1 MAQGA
6 AASDVWL
13 DAQAN
18 WEELHARPDEVSERA
33 HRLVT
38 SLQGDD
44 RAWGH
49 LLIATREQH
58 YGDARVARVHL
69 RHAHEAARQSG
80 SGRLRWLLAAAQG
93 MQDAIEGDAALALR
107 GARQLEA
114 TCSEQAM
121 PEDLLQS
128 LHVQYAASLRLQD
141 PDAAF
146 TALYAAL
153 DSAERFRQRPERA
166 WLFLKLAEH
175 AIDAHDWTYAAECLC
190 ESELALRALGND
202 WLVSRLIA
210 QQALLAAATV
220 APEQA
225 LGAVLQAM
233 SADAR
238 QPQALQHRLALAAA
252 ELQTRRGD
260 FEAAQQT
267 LIGARTLVPVDQSR
281 IYQVQRVHEGR
292 LFLAM
297 GRFAEAAR
305 WLEEALGALTDED
318 LRADRRLC
326 GLAMDAA
333 QARAGEDAYAKAY
346 AHAVTHAR
354 LSEGFAQRCAG
365 LRLKMQK
372 ARFEIARRRTEQDQA
387 FAMQLQIQQLAL
399 RDPISG
405 LYTRRHLVQSL
416 PALLSRCSRT
426 QTPVALVAVRFSDA
440 GGAEFVDGALETRLV
455 NALAIS
461 MEAQLRAYD
470 FGCRYDDDTVL
481 VVLEHCDA
489 RQARARMTLISERA
503 LPMLEGTVVQM
514 ALGVADTRDHGY
526 EAQALIDAALGGA
539 LRSPST

>member
-18 WEELHARPDEVSERA
+18 WEELHARPEEVSERA

-58 YGDARVARVHL
+58 YGDPRVARVHL

-93 MQDAIEGDAALALR
+93 MQDALEGDAALALR

-128 LHVQYAASLRLQD
+128 LYVQYAASLRLQD
-141 PDAAF
+141 MDAAF

-153 DSAERFRQRPERA
+153 DCAERFRQRPERA

-175 AIDAHDWTYAAECLC
+175 AIDAEDWHYAGECLR

-210 QQALLAAATV
+210 QQALLAAAL
-220 APEQA
+220 APADQA

-252 ELQTRRGD
+252 DLQTRRGD
-260 FEAAQQT
+260 FESAQQT
-267 LIGARTLVPVDQSR
+267 LVGARTLVPIDQPR
-281 IYQVQRVHEGR
+281 TYQIQRVHESR
-292 LFLAM
+292 LQLAM

-305 WLEEALGALTDED
+305 GLEEALAALPDED

-326 GLAMDAA
+326 RLAMDAA

-346 AHAVTHAR
+346 AHAVTHGA
-354 LSEGFAQRCAG
+354 LVEGYQQRCAG
-365 LRLKMQK
+365 LRLRMQR
-372 ARFEIARRRTEQDQA
+372 ARFEVARRRAEQDQA

-405 LYTRRHLVQSL
+405 LYTRRHLVQNL

-426 QTPVALVAVRFSDA
+426 QTPVAIVALRFTDA
-440 GGAEFVDGALETRLV
+440 GGAEFVEGAIETRLI
-455 NALAIS
+455 NALAIALES
-461 MEAQLRAYD
+461 QLRAYD

-489 RQARARMTLISERA
+489 SQARARLTQLSERA
-503 LPMLEGTVVQM
+503 LPMLDGTAVQLT
-514 ALGVADTRDHGY
+514 LGVADTRGSGY
-526 EAQALIDAALGGA
+526 EAQTLIDAALGGA
-539 LRSPST
+539 LQSAAP